1 METVVLDTDSE
12 DEISGSSMMLSGN
25 SGCKRRLSACESS
38 QGGEASNCVK
48 KPAVQEDSVVSLAV
62 FTTVPPPA
70 SLKPNRWEEGGVIFS
85 LRLTSITEPRTRAE
99 GAPDLIGLRSYWPT
113 VFLYF
118 QTDDSENEG
127 SEPSWRSQENM
138 VRKLQ
143 DKFPHLVKEEL
154 REVLLKHDWQLEDT
168 LEALRMFSEEVETPS
183 QVDIPASSSASSA
196 PQTAAGQAAA
206 NPPSRR
212 PSPPHRPVDGTGS
225 TSMNRLTNKRRWI
238 PEPGTSSEDVSSDD
252 LESESKGVEL
262 NWEDS
267 GSEQEVG
274 HGSPVKGQILKFFQ
288 EASLDEL
295 SLI

>member
-25 SGCKRRLSACESS
+25 SVRNEPVKGTVIILSDEEEEEEEVEIKNTLPKNVTQLPQNLLGSQDSGCKRRLSACESS

-48 KPAVQEDSVVSLAV
+48 KPAVQEDSV
-62 FTTVPPPA
+62 
-70 SLKPNRWEEGGVIFS
+70 
-85 LRLTSITEPRTRAE
+85 
-99 GAPDLIGLRSYWPT
+99 
-113 VFLYF
+113 
-118 QTDDSENEG
+118 TDDSENEG

-196 PQTAAGQAAA
+196 PKPQRVRRRQTLPVAAHHHLTGQSMG
-206 NPPSRR
+206 P
-212 PSPPHRPVDGTGS
+212 GS

-238 PEPGTSSEDVSSDD
+238 PERAPALRTCPVMTWS
-252 LESESKGVEL
+252 L
-262 NWEDS
+262 
-267 GSEQEVG
+267 
-274 HGSPVKGQILKFFQ
+274 SPR
-288 EASLDEL
+288 A
-295 SLI
+295 